1 MSEITIFTARHVHTM
16 SDSQPAATAIA
27 VRDGRILEAGTPE
40 SLRPWTDKFDVTV
53 DDRFKDKVIMP
64 GFIDPHL
71 HPSLGAVLLP
81 SYFLTAFDWN
91 LPDRQ
96 VSATRGRD
104 AYLAGLKEAF
114 EREGRNQEIFITW
127 GYHQQWHGEVGRA
140 ELNEISGDHP
150 IIIWHRS
157 FHEVIANDA
166 AIDRMGIERS
176 VLERHPQINLETGRF
191 SETGSKLAVAQIR
204 DFLFGDSRFIQGLQ
218 KVMQVVHRG
227 GHTTVGDMCFGIFD
241 VEQEWAAYKMMFDH
255 AGIPLRIM
263 MVPRGRPPEN
273 ADDDTIVELARL
285 EERETEKLRF
295 DKRVKLFTDGAMFS
309 ELMQLNEPG
318 FIDGH
323 HGEWLMVPEDFEAAA
338 RTYWHAGYR
347 IHVHCTGDLGLE
359 LALDTL
365 EKLQWEKPRFNHG
378 FTIEHF
384 GVSTEEQ
391 VRRIKVLGALVCAN
405 PYYIHE
411 LGEAYWTGSIGHER
425 ASQMVRLGSVARAG
439 IPFGLHSDFTMAPAE
454 PLRNAWV
461 AVNRLSETGKVLA
474 PPERVSVHQAM
485 RAITIDAALMIGME
499 NEIGSIRSGKR
510 ADFTVLDDDPYQVAP
525 ETLKDVGVHATVF
538 EGQVFGI
545 ER

>member
-1 MSEITIFTARHVHTM
+1 M
-16 SDSQPAATAIA
+16 
-27 VRDGRILEAGTPE
+27 
-40 SLRPWTDKFDVTV
+40 
-53 DDRFKDKVIMP
+53 
-64 GFIDPHL
+64 
-71 HPSLGAVLLP
+71 
-81 SYFLTAFDWN
+81 
-91 LPDRQ
+91 
-96 VSATRGRD
+96 
-104 AYLAGLKEAF
+104 
-114 EREGRNQEIFITW
+114 
-127 GYHQQWHGEVGRA
+127 
-140 ELNEISGDHP
+140 
-150 IIIWHRS
+150 
-157 FHEVIANDA
+157 
-166 AIDRMGIERS
+166 
-176 VLERHPQINLETGRF
+176 
-191 SETGSKLAVAQIR
+191 
-204 DFLFGDSRFIQGLQ
+204 
-218 KVMQVVHRG
+218 
-227 GHTTVGDMCFGIFD
+227 
-241 VEQEWAAYKMMFDH
+241 
-255 AGIPLRIM
+255 
-263 MVPRGRPPEN
+263 
-273 ADDDTIVELARL
+273 
-285 EERETEKLRF
+285 
-295 DKRVKLFTDGAMFS
+295 
-309 ELMQLNEPG
+309 
-318 FIDGH
+318 
-323 HGEWLMVPEDFEAAA
+323 
-338 RTYWHAGYR
+338 
-347 IHVHCTGDLGLE
+347 HCTGDLGLE

-461 AVNRLSETGKVLA
+461 AVNRLSETGQVLA

-499 NEIGSIRSGKR
+499 NEIGSIRAGKR